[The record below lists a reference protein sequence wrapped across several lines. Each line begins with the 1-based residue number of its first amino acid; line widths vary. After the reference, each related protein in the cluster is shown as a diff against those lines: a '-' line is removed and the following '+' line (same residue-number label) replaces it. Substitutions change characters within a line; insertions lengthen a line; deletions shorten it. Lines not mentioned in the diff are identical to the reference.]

1 MKTSHL
7 LVTLLA
13 AFAVLAAACAPQAT
27 PTQAPATQP
36 PATQAPPAQAATQVP
51 ATTAPA
57 TAAPASPT
65 PVNTPTGP
73 ATVNV
78 TSNSKL
84 GSILTD
90 ANGMTL
96 YVFLNDT
103 SAASTC
109 SGACIGIWPALL
121 TNGNPVAGSGVDGT
135 KLGTTA
141 RADGS
146 MQVTYNGHP
155 LYYYSKDAAAGDTNG
170 QGIKSVWYVV
180 SPAGDAIKQ

>member
-7 LVTLLA
+7 LFTLLVTF
-13 AFAVLAAACAPQAT
+13 AFLAAACAPQAT
-27 PTQAPATQP
+27 PTQAPPQ
-36 PATQAPPAQAATQVP
+36 QAQV
-51 ATTAPA
+51 TSAPA
-57 TAAPASPT
+57 TAAPATPA
-65 PVNTPTGP
+65 PVNTPAGP

-78 TSNSKL
+78 ATNAKF

-103 SAASTC
+103 STASTC
-109 SGACIGIWPALL
+109 SGSCITTWPALL

-135 KLGTTA
+135 KLGTTT

-146 MQVTYNGHP
+146 VQVTYNGHP
-155 LYYYSKDAAAGDTNG
+155 LYYFAKDKAAGDTNG

-180 SPAGDAIKQ
+180 SAAGDAIKQ